1 MEYNKPNSHKSKE
14 LAKEQAPN
22 TQKKNI
28 GKVIDGQAKIAKKG
42 EFQKAVDAFL
52 PEEGISG
59 IKDHIIMDV
68 VIPTIK
74 KIISDTVE
82 TLLYGATGMAP
93 RNGSNSNK
101 TKTSYGS
108 YYSRKEEEERYSGRP
123 VGSSR
128 LGAAYSY
135 EEIVLE
141 TRGQALSVIACME
154 EIIDTYE
161 CVSVADLYEM
171 VDLTGNYTDNNYGWL
186 DLRGA
191 QVIQLRRGGYALKLP
206 KPVKLPSTVVG

>member
-1 MEYNKPNSHKSKE
+1 MDYNKPNSHKSKQVV
-14 LAKEQAPN
+14 KQSDAP
-22 TQKKNI
+22 KKNI
-28 GKVIDGQAKIAKKG
+28 GKVIDGTAKVAKKG

-52 PEEGISG
+52 PEEGLKG
-59 IKDHIIMDV
+59 INDHIIMDV

-82 TLLYGATGMAP
+82 TLLYGSTGLAP
-93 RNGSNSNK
+93 RNGTGNK
-101 TKTSYGS
+101 SKTSYSGF
-108 YYSRKEEEERYSGRP
+108 YNRKEEEEQYSRP
-123 VGSSR
+123 IGSSR
-128 LGAAYSY
+128 LNASYSY

-141 TRGQALSVIACME
+141 TRGQALSVISCME
-154 EIIDTYE
+154 EVIDTYE

-206 KPVKLPSTVVG
+206 KPVKLPSTVIG

>member
-1 MEYNKPNSHKSKE
+1 MEYNKPNSHKSKQVI
-14 LAKEQAPN
+14 KQSDAP
-22 TQKKNI
+22 KKNI
-28 GKVIDGQAKIAKKG
+28 GKVIDGTAKVAKKG

-52 PEEGISG
+52 PEEGLNG

-82 TLLYGATGMAP
+82 TILYGTGAH
-93 RNGSNSNK
+93 K
-101 TKTSYGS
+101 QTTSYSG
-108 YYSRKEEEERYSGRP
+108 YYNRKEEEERYSRP
-123 VGSSR
+123 IGSSR
-128 LGAAYSY
+128 LNASYSY

-154 EIIDTYE
+154 EVIDTYE

-206 KPVKLPSTVVG
+206 KPVKLPSTVIG

>member
-1 MEYNKPNSHKSKE
+1 MDYNKPNSHKSKQVANSE
-14 LAKEQAPN
+14 EPA
-22 TQKKNI
+22 KKNI
-28 GKVIDGQAKIAKKG
+28 GKVIDGTAKVAKKG

-52 PEEGISG
+52 PEEGLNG
-59 IKDHIIMDV
+59 IKDHIVMDV

-82 TLLYGATGMAP
+82 TILYGATGIAP
-93 RNGSNSNK
+93 RNGTGAHK
-101 TKTSYGS
+101 PKTSYSG
-108 YYSRKEEEERYSGRP
+108 YYNRKEEEERYSRLI
-123 VGSSR
+123 GSSR
-128 LGAAYSY
+128 LNASYSY

-154 EIIDTYE
+154 EVIDTYE

-206 KPVKLPSTVVG
+206 KPVKLPSTVIG

>member
-1 MEYNKPNSHKSKE
+1 MEYNKPNSHKSKQVV
-14 LAKEQAPN
+14 KQSDAP
-22 TQKKNI
+22 KKNI
-28 GKVIDGQAKIAKKG
+28 GKVIDGTAKVAKKG

-52 PEEGISG
+52 PEEGLTG
-59 IKDHIIMDV
+59 IKDHVIMDV

-82 TLLYGATGMAP
+82 TILYGATGTGAH
-93 RNGSNSNK
+93 K
-101 TKTSYGS
+101 QTTSYSG
-108 YYSRKEEEERYSGRP
+108 YYNRKEEEERYSRP
-123 VGSSR
+123 IGSSR
-128 LGAAYSY
+128 LNASYSY

-154 EIIDTYE
+154 EVIDTYE

-206 KPVKLPSTVVG
+206 KPVKLPSTVIG

>member
-1 MEYNKPNSHKSKE
+1 MDYNKPNSHKSKQVANCE
-14 LAKEQAPN
+14 EPA
-22 TQKKNI
+22 KKNI
-28 GKVIDGQAKIAKKG
+28 GKVIDGTAKVAKKG

-52 PEEGISG
+52 PEEGLNG
-59 IKDHIIMDV
+59 IKDHIVMDV

-82 TLLYGATGMAP
+82 TILYGATGIAP
-93 RNGSNSNK
+93 RNWTGAHK
-101 TKTSYGS
+101 QKTSYSG
-108 YYSRKEEEERYSGRP
+108 YYNRKEEEERYSRP
-123 VGSSR
+123 IGSSR
-128 LGAAYSY
+128 LNASYSY

-141 TRGQALSVIACME
+141 TRGQALSLISCME

-206 KPVKLPSTVVG
+206 KPVKLPSTVIG